1 MNLGFFKRRDTIQ
14 FSGRRHTQLGI
25 LSAVIGLAVVAGFI
39 AVSIISGI
47 NKGQAGI
54 IIGVVG
60 LLLFALSITGFVFS
74 YRAIKQRDIYYRFPM
89 IGLISNGI
97 MMIVLMILY
106 IIGIVV

>member
-1 MNLGFFKRRDTIQ
+1 MQEDGEEGDSMNLGFLKEETLYNFRKACSIRYFVCCYRI
-14 FSGRRHTQLGI
+14 SCCGR
-25 LSAVIGLAVVAGFI
+25 FI

-74 YRAIKQRDIYYRFPM
+74 YRAIKRI
-89 IGLISNGI
+89 
-97 MMIVLMILY
+97 Y
-106 IIGIVV
+106 IIDFP